1 MPSADKQKKQK
12 VPSRKARGQMTRAA
26 YRGATHSNIAF
37 ERYMKPAGRT
47 GLFLAR
53 VLKASGNGRFQVLNL
68 EDGGEY
74 NPQISGDLKLP
85 GRAARNPMVR
95 TAITPGD
102 YVLTDG
108 SRIDA
113 VLTSQQA
120 GQARK
125 KIGKAS
131 RSRSRS
137 ANSLFSHGSFR
148 NGSLEAKLEARK
160 EAHKHGPAT
169 RKSNSRSGSRSASKS
184 SRSRSS
190 HASSGSR
197 RSGSKGSKGSR
208 ASSRKM
214 GQARRAPNMASRRSR
229 AKYGLAAFAASAT
242 ANAAANTAANRE
254 LEKEAEAEAYFAKR
268 AVPKAWN
275 K

>member
-26 YRGATHSNIAF
+26 YRGATHSNLAF
-37 ERYMKPAGRT
+37 ERYMKPSART

-53 VLKASGNGRFQVLNL
+53 VLKASGNGRFQVRSL

-95 TAITPGD
+95 TAITAGD

-160 EAHKHGPAT
+160 EAHKHGAAT
-169 RKSNSRSGSRSASKS
+169 RKSDSRSASKS
-184 SRSRSS
+184 ASRSRSS
-190 HASSGSR
+190 HASSGTR
-197 RSGSKGSKGSR
+197 RSGSKGSKGSKG
-208 ASSRKM
+208 SRKM
-214 GQARRAPNMASRRSR
+214 LHARRAPNMESRRSR
-229 AKYGLAAFAASAT
+229 AKYGLAALAASAT
-242 ANAAANTAANRE
+242 VNAAAAAAHNRE
-254 LEKEAEAEAYFAKR
+254 LEKEAEAEAYFAAR

>member
-12 VPSRKARGQMTRAA
+12 SPSRKARGQMTRAA

-37 ERYMKPAGRT
+37 ERYMKPSART

-53 VLKASGNGRFQVLNL
+53 VLKASGHGRFQVLNL

-108 SRIDA
+108 GRIDA

-169 RKSNSRSGSRSASKS
+169 RKSNSRSGSASKS
-184 SRSRSS
+184 SHSRSS
-190 HASSGSR
+190 HVSHVSSGTR

-208 ASSRKM
+208 KM
-214 GQARRAPNMASRRSR
+214 LHARRAPNMGSRRSR
-229 AKYGLAAFAASAT
+229 AKYGLAAFAAPAP
-242 ANAAANTAANRE
+242 AANTAANRE
-254 LEKEAEAEAYFAKR
+254 LEKEAEAEAYFAAR